1 MLYAHAGFYG
11 RCVSRGLGVER
22 PYVQLEA
29 WRRLAQWNKCQK
41 GEREGWLPAPGKG
54 TEPRHLLTGTSQAVV
69 GLQQTARLPSLAP
82 FHFIGFKA
90 TLVQG

>member
-29 WRRLAQWNKCQK
+29 WGRLAQWNKCQK
-41 GEREGWLPAPGKG
+41 GEREGGKEKG
-54 TEPRHLLTGTSQAVV
+54 HVYITFTTVFCCNCS
-69 GLQQTARLPSLAP
+69 
-82 FHFIGFKA
+82 I
-90 TLVQG
+90 